1 MYKLWC
7 LKLASVPQPI
17 PSSVFFMLTS
27 SRTWETKA
35 SDRKTVPMIW
45 CCSRDISHC
54 MAKSTYRDPW
64 GRLGTTVSSPDFA
77 ISLSIWVHLFGG
89 PSNIRGSIQHRLTS
103 WVFPAGS
110 TGAMSSVGMRPVS
123 RDAGGFNQCFPR
135 PPSEQYLWLS
145 HLRLT
150 TKQRP
155 HILCPTTI
163 APQCLVPKL

>member
-7 LKLASVPQPI
+7 LLASVPRPI
-17 PSSVFFMLTS
+17 PSSSLFMVTS

-35 SDRKTVPMIW
+35 LDGETVPVIRY
-45 CCSRDISHC
+45 CSRDVSNC
-54 MAKSTYRDPW
+54 LAKSTYRDPW

-77 ISLSIWVHLFGG
+77 ISLSIWVHFLGG
-89 PSNIRGSIQHRLTS
+89 PSNSRGSIQHSLTS

-123 RDAGGFNQCFPR
+123 QDAGGFIQRFPR
-135 PPSEQYLWLS
+135 PPSEQCLWLS

-150 TKQRP
+150 AKQRP
-155 HILCPTTI
+155 HTLCPTTV
-163 APQCLVPKL
+163 APPCLVPKL